1 MDSKIRDWKECKMKN
16 GKCKF
21 NPVRNLVRNKDFN
34 LCCVRYVISNR
45 VNLILIVLTSL
56 LLLSQPVEAYRSY
69 RVGEGETLESIAHKC
84 SVSVESIKKLNN
96 IEDRKL
102 IPQGYTLLIPK
113 VKKTWAKFV
122 PSEEPGQE
130 KELSSIKPTNSTNST
145 NSMNSSNSSFQSGVR
160 TVKGDEVRVRERPGT
175 TYHCITIVYTGD
187 ELLVIKKY
195 KNWCQVRLPGN
206 KKGWIPGRYLGEV
219 KQVPNLP
226 SKERS
231 VAVLARHFLGARYRW
246 GGTTSRGFDC
256 SGFVQTMFRR
266 VGVNLPHSA
275 REQFKIGKPVK
286 RSELRPGDRVYFHTY
301 SSGASHAGIY
311 TGDNKFI
318 HASSRGKSVT
328 ISSLGDPYYKKRFLG
343 GRR

>member
-1 MDSKIRDWKECKMKN
+1 MKN

-21 NPVRNLVRNKDFN
+21 N
-34 LCCVRYVISNR
+34 
-45 VNLILIVLTSL
+45 LILIVLISL

-69 RVGEGETLESIAHKC
+69 CVGEGETLESIAHKC
-84 SVSVESIKKLNN
+84 SVSVESIRELNN
-96 IEDRKL
+96 IEDRKS

-130 KELSSIKPTNSTNST
+130 KELSSL
-145 NSMNSSNSSFQSGVR
+145 NSMNSSDSSFQPEVR
-160 TVKGDEVRVRERPGT
+160 TVKGDKVRVREEPGT

-311 TGDNKFI
+311 IGDNKFI

>member
-1 MDSKIRDWKECKMKN
+1 MKKV
-16 GKCKF
+16 KCKF
-21 NPVRNLVRNKDFN
+21 
-34 LCCVRYVISNR
+34 
-45 VNLILIVLTSL
+45 NLILIVLISL

-69 RVGEGETLESIAHKC
+69 CVGEGETLESIAHKC
-84 SVSVESIKKLNN
+84 SVSVESIRELNN
-96 IEDRKL
+96 IEDRKS

-130 KELSSIKPTNSTNST
+130 KELSSL
-145 NSMNSSNSSFQSGVR
+145 NSMNSSDSSFQLGVR
-160 TVKGDEVRVRERPGT
+160 TVKEDEVRVREGPSI

-195 KNWCQVRLPGN
+195 KDWCQVRLPGN

-219 KQVPNLP
+219 KQIPNLP

-231 VAVLARHFLGARYRW
+231 VAVLARHFLGVRYRW

-256 SGFVQTMFRR
+256 SGFVQVMFRR

-275 REQFKIGKPVK
+275 REQFKIGEPVK

-311 TGDNKFI
+311 IGDDKFI
-318 HASSRGKSVT
+318 HASSRGKGVT
-328 ISSLGDPYYKKRFLG
+328 ISSLDDPYYKKKFLG

>member
-1 MDSKIRDWKECKMKN
+1 MKN
-16 GKCKF
+16 RKCKF
-21 NPVRNLVRNKDFN
+21 NPVRNLVRNKGFN
-34 LCCVRYVISNR
+34 FCCVRYVISNG

-69 RVGEGETLESIAHKC
+69 CVGEGETLESIAHKC
-84 SVSVESIKKLNN
+84 SVSVESIRELNN
-96 IEDRKL
+96 IEDRKS
-102 IPQGYTLLIPK
+102 IPQGHILLIPK

-122 PSEEPGQE
+122 PSEEQSQE
-130 KELSSIKPTNSTNST
+130 KELPSLKPLNST
-145 NSMNSSNSSFQSGVR
+145 NSMNSSNSSFQPGVR
-160 TVKGDEVRVRERPGT
+160 TVKGDEVRVREGPGT

-206 KKGWIPGRYLGEV
+206 KKGWIQGRYLGEV
-219 KQVPNLP
+219 KQIPNLP

-231 VAVLARHFLGARYRW
+231 VAVLARHFLDVRYRW

-256 SGFVQTMFRR
+256 SGFVQAMFRR

-311 TGDNKFI
+311 IRDNKFI
-318 HASSRGKSVT
+318 HASSRGKGVT
-328 ISSLGDPYYKKRFLG
+328 ISSLDDPYYKKRFLG